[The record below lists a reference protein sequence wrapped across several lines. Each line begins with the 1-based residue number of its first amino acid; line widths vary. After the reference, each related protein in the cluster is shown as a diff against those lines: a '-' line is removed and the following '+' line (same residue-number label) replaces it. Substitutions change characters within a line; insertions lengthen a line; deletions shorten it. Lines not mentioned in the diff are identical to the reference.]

1 MVWKEIIKYRLLD
14 RHALQICIFSHLTC
28 NKNDFKL
35 ANMVSIFQ
43 INLTWV
49 IRPSVLEFFKHAQ
62 MWLNYCHCSLH
73 FVFINLHF
81 FKQNGISSSLCSNR
95 ALHYVCKTN
104 LSYKKVSQTFQ
115 WSVYSVMWYS
125 IEYMFPIYLN
135 SVGSIY

>member
-1 MVWKEIIKYRLLD
+1 
-14 RHALQICIFSHLTC
+14 
-28 NKNDFKL
+28 
-35 ANMVSIFQ
+35 
-43 INLTWV
+43 
-49 IRPSVLEFFKHAQ
+49 

-125 IEYMFPIYLN
+125 MEYTFPIYLN
-135 SVGSIY
+135 SVGLFINKLKTLPSLVFSRIRDHGNELPVFPNSFVHLTSFSMIPWFALKDWRERIAF